1 MIHLDQIKIGKLISK
16 LRKEKSLTQTQLGSL
31 LNISGKS
38 VSKWE
43 RGLCSP
49 DISILNELSSIL
61 GITTTEL
68 LNGEISLS
76 NSIINSNKTSN
87 QKTKAFKN
95 FIIIIISIL
104 IILVVYIFNNYGK
117 VSIYNVKSLDNNLFD
132 IEGKII
138 CTPIKNTI
146 IINKIEN
153 NYKNLCINTNDIE
166 VALRSENKIIYK
178 KKYASYQDN
187 YSCYR
192 GVYDINFSEYIK
204 NEENIINKMDIQKL
218 YLIINF
224 IDSQEQSL
232 TFEIPLNVEIE
243 FLNNKIVY

>member
-1 MIHLDQIKIGKLISK
+1 MIHLDQIKIGELISR
-16 LRKEKSLTQTQLGSL
+16 LRKEKQLTQAQLGTL

-68 LNGEISLS
+68 LNGEISINNQIICNNAPS
-76 NSIINSNKTSN
+76 NLKAKVIKII
-87 QKTKAFKN
+87 
-95 FIIIIISIL
+95 FIIIIGIMTIL
-104 IILVVYIFNNYGK
+104 ITYIINNYGK
-117 VSIYNVKSLDNNLFD
+117 VSIYNIKSLNNNLFD

-138 CTPIKNTI
+138 CTPTENTI

-153 NYKNLCINTNDIE
+153 NYKNLCMNTSDIE
-166 VALRSENKIIYK
+166 VILRSDKKIMYK
-178 KKYASYQDN
+178 KKYENYQDY

-192 GVYDINFSEYIK
+192 GGYNINFSEHIL
-204 NEENIINKMDIQKL
+204 NEEKIIDKTDIQSL

-224 IDSQEQSL
+224 IDSQEQLL

-243 FLNNKIVY
+243 FINNEIVY

>member
-16 LRKEKSLTQTQLGSL
+16 LRQEKKLTQAQLGSL

-68 LNGEISLS
+68 LNGEISMNNQIVYNNKAS
-76 NSIINSNKTSN
+76 NL
-87 QKTKAFKN
+87 KTKVIKIA
-95 FIIIIISIL
+95 FIIIIGIMT
-104 IILVVYIFNNYGK
+104 ILVTYIINNYGK
-117 VSIYNVKSLDNNLFD
+117 VSIYSIKSLNNNLFD

-153 NYKNLCINTNDIE
+153 NYKNPCINASDIE
-166 VALRSENKIIYK
+166 VILKSDKKIMYK
-178 KKYASYQDN
+178 KKYESYQGF

-192 GVYDINFSEYIK
+192 GGYNINFSEHII
-204 NEENIINKMDIQKL
+204 NEEKIINKTDIQTL

-224 IDSQEQSL
+224 VDSQEQLL

-243 FLNNKIVY
+243 FVNNEIVY